1 MTNAPTSNGHDAD
14 ERPLPESPSRVL
26 VADDEHLVAAGMVAA
41 LTDLGYTVIGP
52 ASNGEEA
59 ISHARKE
66 RPDLAVLD
74 IRMPG
79 TDGLAAAETIYNELH
94 IPVVMVSAYSDPE
107 YVNGGNRI
115 GVFGYLLKPV
125 NRDQLRVGLE
135 VSWSRFL
142 RHLELAAEVDSLQE
156 RLKQRKIIEQ
166 AKWIIVKRKNVEEP
180 EAMRLLQKQ
189 ARNGRRPLVEV
200 AQAVIESE
208 TLLGD

>member
-1 MTNAPTSNGHDAD
+1 MTNTPTHNGHGAD
-14 ERPLPESPSRVL
+14 EQALPEAPARVL

-59 ISHARKE
+59 IAHARKE
-66 RPDLAVLD
+66 RPDLAILD

-79 TDGLAAAETIYNELH
+79 IDGLVAAETIYNELR

-107 YVNGGNRI
+107 YVNSGNRI

-142 RHLELAAEVDSLQE
+142 QHLELAVEVDSLKD
-156 RLKQRKIIEQ
+156 RLEQRKIIEQ

-180 EAMRLLQKQ
+180 EAMRMLQKR

-200 AQAVIESE
+200 AHAVIESE
-208 TLLGD
+208 SLLGD